1 MLSQYYLAILYPFEE
16 LYKRNMPD
24 HQKRIQMA
32 SRPPT
37 AQFQAQAAPT
47 MQNRPMQGVP
57 LTQPN
62 APAQMQRSGNNS
74 MNPLGQPVGPIH
86 GSVNLSA
93 QIPQA
98 TPVTPTQ
105 RPSSSTFSAHS
116 SAPVSNVTSVA
127 SVDGITSIPQSEGV
141 AELAENVLDQ
151 DVQGI
156 KRKMEFEGDNKRA
169 RQKTGKLAFIR
180 GLIALNRMFTQNHQK
195 ATRYV
200 HQCSTNFSIFDGVC
214 SYLLPLQWSLT
225 RNLDSL
231 SAGRSNM
238 CLSRA
243 KLSRMAV
250 EI

>member
-1 MLSQYYLAILYPFEE
+1 MLSQYYMAILYPFEE

-24 HQKRIQMA
+24 HQKRMQMA
-32 SRPPT
+32 PRPPT
-37 AQFQAQAAPT
+37 APFQAQVAPA

-57 LTQPN
+57 GLTQPN

-74 MNPLGQPVGPIH
+74 MNPSLGQPVGPIH

-105 RPSSSTFSAHS
+105 RPSSSSFNTHS
-116 SAPVSNVTSVA
+116 SAPAPTNVTSIA
-127 SVDGITSIPQSEGV
+127 SADGIPSISQSEGV

-169 RQKTGKLAFIR
+169 RQKTGKPEFNPV
-180 GLIALNRMFTQNHQK
+180 LIALNHAQNHQK
-195 ATRYV
+195 ATR
-200 HQCSTNFSIFDGVC
+200 
-214 SYLLPLQWSLT
+214 
-225 RNLDSL
+225 
-231 SAGRSNM
+231 
-238 CLSRA
+238 
-243 KLSRMAV
+243 
-250 EI
+250 